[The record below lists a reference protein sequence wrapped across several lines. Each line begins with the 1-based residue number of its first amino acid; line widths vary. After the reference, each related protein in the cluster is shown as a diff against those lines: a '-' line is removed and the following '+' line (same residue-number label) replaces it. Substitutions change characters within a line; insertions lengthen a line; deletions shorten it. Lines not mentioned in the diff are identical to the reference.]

1 MSGRMWIETLHFG
14 TIEAGEDELVHF
26 PGLPGFP
33 AARRFLV
40 RGHDRGA
47 SFGWLLCV
55 DDPALA
61 FVVASPFRFLPD
73 YAPAIPAQALRA
85 LGAGDPGELEVLA
98 LATVSAAGVTLNL
111 AAPILIHPGTRL
123 GAQVILEEPSHP
135 TRARVLDGPTLPP
148 AGAVG

>member
-1 MSGRMWIETLHFG
+1 MSGRMRFETLQFG
-14 TIEAGEDELVHF
+14 TIEASEDELVHF

-40 RGHDRGA
+40 RGHDRGG

-55 DDPALA
+55 DDPALT
-61 FVVASPFRFLPD
+61 FVVASPFRFRPD

-85 LGAGDPGELEVLA
+85 LGASDPGELEVLA
-98 LATVSAAGVTLNL
+98 LATVSTGGVTLNL

-123 GAQVILEEPSHP
+123 AAQVILEEPGHP
-135 TRARVLDGPTLPP
+135 TRARVLDAARLPP
-148 AGAVG
+148 ASSMG